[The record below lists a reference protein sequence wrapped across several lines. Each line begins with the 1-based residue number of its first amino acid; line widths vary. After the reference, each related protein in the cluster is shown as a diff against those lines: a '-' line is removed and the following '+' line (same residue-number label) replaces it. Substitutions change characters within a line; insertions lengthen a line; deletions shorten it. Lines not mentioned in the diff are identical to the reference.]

1 MVTSFLKPW
10 KHGSVTQPHSSVTQ
24 PHGSVT
30 QPHISVTQPHSSVT
44 QPHIPTTL
52 LWEHKIL
59 HTYRKAGNEVVTQVQ
74 GSQVQQC
81 QDPVR
86 ENSRDGIIPDV
97 KFLKLQARIQHRL
110 DFSYVSLCRS

>member
-1 MVTSFLKPW
+1 M
-10 KHGSVTQPHSSVTQ
+10 
-24 PHGSVT
+24 
-30 QPHISVTQPHSSVT
+30 
-44 QPHIPTTL
+44 
-52 LWEHKIL
+52 
-59 HTYRKAGNEVVTQVQ
+59 TQVQ